1 LTGILFWNIGSPLLT
16 SEPFIGGNA
25 SLQEYNLATRAI
37 LGFNLLRE
45 AEEYS
50 MISGYKIVSMNL
62 TESSRTL
69 PFPAAIITKIC
80 HFGQTIM
87 QKSESL
93 VSNRFQRSKI
103 CLWNQLDITQMIKD

>member
-1 LTGILFWNIGSPLLT
+1 LNLHAEPL
-16 SEPFIGGNA
+16 IGGNA
-25 SLQEYNLATRAI
+25 SLQEYNLATQTI

-62 TESSRTL
+62 T
-69 PFPAAIITKIC
+69 AINTKIC

-87 QKSESL
+87 LESESL
-93 VSNRFQRSKI
+93 VSNIFQRSKI
-103 CLWNQLDITQMIKD
+103 CLWNQLDITPMIKD

>member
-1 LTGILFWNIGSPLLT
+1 LTDIILEHWISILT

-62 TESSRTL
+62 TESSLTL
-69 PFPAAIITKIC
+69 PFQPNNYAKVSIIS
-80 HFGQTIM
+80 F
-87 QKSESL
+87 
-93 VSNRFQRSKI
+93 
-103 CLWNQLDITQMIKD
+103 